1 MASSSFGLGP
11 LLEIGRWNVR
21 RLCLRPLPLSSHRYR
36 QALSRRSAKSF
47 TVVSTRVLHQP
58 STRSTRPYIPRGGA
72 GLTCPGAVEGYER
85 LPGAMGCGK
94 CAL

>member
-36 QALSRRSAKSF
+36 QAL
-47 TVVSTRVLHQP
+47 
-58 STRSTRPYIPRGGA
+58 
-72 GLTCPGAVEGYER
+72 
-85 LPGAMGCGK
+85 
-94 CAL
+94 